1 MKISGAS
8 SQLWTTDLA
17 QSIEFYTNKIGLTL
31 EFRYEDFYA
40 GIRAG
45 EQVFHLKYVCEKDPT
60 IQFVDENEHFHL
72 YFNTDNADELA
83 ETLKNNCVEFVRDV
97 YTADWNA
104 KEFIIKDDQGHTI
117 YFGQSL

>member
-8 SQLWTTDLA
+8 CQLWTTDLA
-17 QSIEFYTNKIGLTL
+17 QSIDFYTDKIGLTL

-60 IQFVDENEHFHL
+60 IDFVDENGHFHL
-72 YFNTDNADELA
+72 YIGTDNADELA
-83 ETLKNNCVEFVRDV
+83 ATLKNNGVEFAEEVHD
-97 YTADWNA
+97 TDWGS
-104 KEFIIKDDQGHTI
+104 KEFVIKDDQGHTI
-117 YFGQSL
+117 YFGQNL